1 MELWQK
7 NLYGLW
13 FAQLIAAIGLTLI
26 IPFLPFYLRELGIT
40 GKEAVKIW
48 SGLIF
53 SASFLVSAFLQ
64 PLWGA
69 LGDRRGR
76 KPMVVRAMLGLA
88 LTNFLMG
95 FAQSAPQLLI
105 LRLFQGSLS
114 GFVAPSLAL
123 MASCTPK
130 ERTGQALGILQSALV
145 TGMIVGPLLGGVLA
159 HFMGYRPI
167 FFWTALFCLSAAI
180 IVICFVK
187 EEFVRREE
195 EKRSG
200 LRENLRSVFRSP
212 ELRAM
217 LFLLMLVQFS
227 IVIVAPFLSL
237 YVEYLKVSPDYV
249 GLMTGVVF
257 GITGVANASTAP
269 FWGKRADRSGYRKVL
284 RHSLIGI
291 TLFSIPQAFVTNVYQ
306 LLIIRAG
313 LGVFVSG
320 VIPTINTIVQRSTT
334 EKDRGAIYGIFQ
346 SGMLLGNMA
355 GPLIGGVLAA
365 SFGLRSIFLI
375 TTGMFCLAFLWDRKT
390 TRESPDCDK
399 PAVPSPVPKVD
410 EGAR

>member
-7 NLYGLW
+7 NLYSLW
-13 FAQLIAAIGLTLI
+13 FAQLIAAMGLSMI
-26 IPFLPFYLRELGIT
+26 IPFLPFYLRELGVT
-40 GKEAVKIW
+40 GGEAVKIW

-53 SASFLVSAFLQ
+53 AAPFMVSAFLQ
-64 PLWGA
+64 PVWGI

-88 LTNFLMG
+88 LANFLMG

-105 LRLFQGSLS
+105 LRFFQGSLA

-130 ERTGQALGILQSALV
+130 EKTGQSLGTLQSALV

-167 FFWTALFCLSAAI
+167 FFWTAFFCLSGAI
-180 IVICFVK
+180 IVIRFVK
-187 EEFVRREE
+187 EEFVRQ
-195 EKRSG
+195 EKEKKSG
-200 LRENLRSVFRSP
+200 LRDHLRYVFHSA

-217 LFLLMLVQFS
+217 LLLLILVQCS

-237 YVEYLKVSPDYV
+237 YVEYLKVSPEFI

-269 FWGKRADRSGYRKVL
+269 FWGKRADRIGYRKNL
-284 RHSLIGI
+284 RHSLMGI
-291 TLFSIPQAFVTNVYQ
+291 TLFSFPQAFVTNVYQ
-306 LLIIRAG
+306 LLILRAG
-313 LGVFVSG
+313 LGIFVSG
-320 VIPTINTIVQRSTT
+320 VIPTINTIVQRSTS
-334 EKDRGAIYGIFQ
+334 ERDRGGIYGIFQ
-346 SGMLLGNMA
+346 GGLLLGNVA

-365 SFGLRSIFLI
+365 SLGLRSIFLI
-375 TTGMFCLAFLWDRKT
+375 TTGIFCLASVWQRKIT
-390 TRESPDCDK
+390 P
-399 PAVPSPVPKVD
+399 
-410 EGAR
+410 GAS

>member
-7 NLYGLW
+7 NLYSLW
-13 FAQLIAAIGLTLI
+13 FAQLIAAMGLSMI
-26 IPFLPFYLRELGIT
+26 IPFLPFYLRELGVT
-40 GKEAVKIW
+40 GGEAVKIW

-53 SASFLVSAFLQ
+53 SAPFMVSAFLQ
-64 PLWGA
+64 PVWGI

-88 LTNFLMG
+88 LANFLMG

-105 LRLFQGSLS
+105 LRFFQGSLA

-130 ERTGQALGILQSALV
+130 EKTGQSLGTLQSALV

-167 FFWTALFCLSAAI
+167 FFWTAFFCLSGAI
-180 IVICFVK
+180 IVIRFVK
-187 EEFVRREE
+187 EEFVRQ
-195 EKRSG
+195 EKEKKSG
-200 LRENLRSVFRSP
+200 LRDHLRYVFHSA

-217 LFLLMLVQFS
+217 LLLLILVQCS

-237 YVEYLKVSPDYV
+237 YVEYLKVSPEFI

-269 FWGKRADRSGYRKVL
+269 FWGKRADRIGYRKNL
-284 RHSLIGI
+284 RHSLMGI
-291 TLFSIPQAFVTNVYQ
+291 TLFSFPQAFVTNVYQ
-306 LLIIRAG
+306 LLILRAG
-313 LGVFVSG
+313 LGIFVSG
-320 VIPTINTIVQRSTT
+320 VIPTINTIVQRSTS
-334 EKDRGAIYGIFQ
+334 ERDRGGIYGIFQ
-346 SGMLLGNMA
+346 GGLLLGNVA

-365 SFGLRSIFLI
+365 SLGLRSIFLI
-375 TTGMFCLAFLWDRKT
+375 TTGIFCLASVWQRKIT
-390 TRESPDCDK
+390 P
-399 PAVPSPVPKVD
+399 
-410 EGAR
+410 GAS

>member
-7 NLYGLW
+7 NLYSLW
-13 FAQLIAAIGLTLI
+13 FAQLIAAMGLSMI
-26 IPFLPFYLRELGIT
+26 IPFLPFYLRELGVT
-40 GKEAVKIW
+40 GGEAVKIW

-53 SASFLVSAFLQ
+53 AAPFMVSAFLQ
-64 PLWGA
+64 PVWGI

-88 LTNFLMG
+88 LANFLMG

-105 LRLFQGSLS
+105 LRFFQGSLA

-130 ERTGQALGILQSALV
+130 EKTGQSLGTLQSALV

-167 FFWTALFCLSAAI
+167 FFWTAFFCLSGAI
-180 IVICFVK
+180 IVIRFVK
-187 EEFVRREE
+187 EEFVRQ
-195 EKRSG
+195 EKEKKSG
-200 LRENLRSVFRSP
+200 LRDHLRYVFHSA

-217 LFLLMLVQFS
+217 LLLLILVQCS

-237 YVEYLKVSPDYV
+237 YVEYLKVSPEFI

-269 FWGKRADRSGYRKVL
+269 FWGKRADRIGYRKNL
-284 RHSLIGI
+284 RHSLMGI
-291 TLFSIPQAFVTNVYQ
+291 TLFSFPQAFVTNVYQ
-306 LLIIRAG
+306 LLILRAG
-313 LGVFVSG
+313 LGIFVSG
-320 VIPTINTIVQRSTT
+320 VIPTINTIVQRSTP
-334 EKDRGAIYGIFQ
+334 EKDRGGIYGIFQ
-346 SGMLLGNMA
+346 SGLLLGNVA
-355 GPLIGGVLAA
+355 GPLIGGFLAA
-365 SFGLRSIFLI
+365 SLGLRSIFLI
-375 TTGMFCLAFLWDRKT
+375 TTGIFCLASVWQRKIT
-390 TRESPDCDK
+390 P
-399 PAVPSPVPKVD
+399 
-410 EGAR
+410 GAS

>member
-7 NLYGLW
+7 NLYSLW
-13 FAQLIAAIGLTLI
+13 FAQLIAAMGLSMI
-26 IPFLPFYLRELGIT
+26 IPFLPFYLRELGVT
-40 GKEAVKIW
+40 GGEAVKIW

-53 SASFLVSAFLQ
+53 SAPFMVSAFLQ
-64 PLWGA
+64 PVWGI

-88 LTNFLMG
+88 LANFLMG

-105 LRLFQGSLS
+105 LRFFQGSLA

-130 ERTGQALGILQSALV
+130 EKTGQALGTLQSALV

-167 FFWTALFCLSAAI
+167 FFWTAFFCLSGAI
-180 IVICFVK
+180 IVIRFVK
-187 EEFVRREE
+187 EEFVRQ
-195 EKRSG
+195 EKEKKSG
-200 LRENLRSVFRSP
+200 LRDHLRYVFHSP

-217 LFLLMLVQFS
+217 LLLLILVQCS

-237 YVEYLKVSPDYV
+237 YVEYLKVSPEFI

-269 FWGKRADRSGYRKVL
+269 FWGKRADRIGYRKNL
-284 RHSLIGI
+284 RHSLMGI
-291 TLFSIPQAFVTNVYQ
+291 TLFSFPQAFVTNVYQ
-306 LLIIRAG
+306 LLILRAG
-313 LGVFVSG
+313 LGIFVSG
-320 VIPTINTIVQRSTT
+320 VIPTINTIVQRSTS
-334 EKDRGAIYGIFQ
+334 ERDRGGIYGIFQ
-346 SGMLLGNMA
+346 GGLLLGNVA

-365 SFGLRSIFLI
+365 SLGLRSIFLI
-375 TTGMFCLAFLWDRKT
+375 TTGIFCLASVWQRKIT
-390 TRESPDCDK
+390 P
-399 PAVPSPVPKVD
+399 
-410 EGAR
+410 GAS